1 MNDLMKEYIAQIEAL
16 RKEIERL
23 NDEIKKFKEL
33 AFKAQLSDPI
43 YHTPLSEI
51 ETKFEIITPE
61 KL

>member
-1 MNDLMKEYIAQIEAL
+1 MGIVDFQQLRIDAL
-16 RKEIERL
+16 QQEIERL
-23 NDEIKKFKEL
+23 NGELKKFKEL

-51 ETKFEIITPE
+51 ETKFEIVTPE